1 MMKVV
6 ADETRNIYE
15 NFEVEKDIY
24 YFKIG
29 RLGLA
34 SFHGRNYN
42 IKKTITTEQLN
53 SYITSGRFI
62 KVSSNCYV
70 NAEKVL
76 SLTDGTISFDHSSSE
91 AKQIHVPIW
100 RAQSIK
106 NLLSSRK
113 PMAM

>member
-6 ADETRNIYE
+6 ADDARNIYE

-24 YFKIG
+24 YFKVG

-42 IKKTITTEQLN
+42 IKKRITTEQLN

-62 KVSSNCYV
+62 KVSANCYV

-76 SLTDGTISFDHSSSE
+76 SLTDGTISFDRSTSE
-91 AKQIHVPIW
+91 AKQVHVSKW

-106 NLLSSRK
+106 NVLTSRN